1 MLTTVPIVGTIE
13 GYAGRV
19 EGDETPDPPGFASP
33 QGSCHIKGREPTTR
47 ALERRPEVTALRR
60 NAEGATWRDPM
71 RALRVEGVAEA
82 RTPVMETVMAAISS
96 VRRLGRE
103 EERVLNRSWVHE

>member
-13 GYAGRV
+13 AYAGRV

-33 QGSCHIKGREPTTR
+33 QGSCQIKGREPTTR
-47 ALERRPEVTALRR
+47 ALERRPEVTAPRR

-82 RTPVMETVMAAISS
+82 RPPVMATVPSALSS
-96 VRRLGRE
+96 VLRLGRE
-103 EERVLNRSWVHE
+103 EEGLPNRSWVHE

>member
-1 MLTTVPIVGTIE
+1 M
-13 GYAGRV
+13 R
-19 EGDETPDPPGFASP
+19 DETPDPPGFASP
-33 QGSCHIKGREPTTR
+33 QWSCHIKGREPTTR
-47 ALERRPEVTALRR
+47 ALERRPEVTAARR

-96 VRRLGRE
+96 VRRLRRE